1 MVVIVE
7 MHDRAS
13 LRVLWRCHRLFDF
26 ALRGGYFPV
35 AERNVMESQR
45 KENLK
50 LPFGGAQGADEK
62 RVASREIEQITTNQT
77 E

>member
-1 MVVIVE
+1 
-7 MHDRAS
+7 
-13 LRVLWRCHRLFDF
+13 
-26 ALRGGYFPV
+26 
-35 AERNVMESQR
+35 MEPKR
-45 KENLK
+45 KENMK

>member
-1 MVVIVE
+1 
-7 MHDRAS
+7 MHNRAS
-13 LRVLWRCHRLFDF
+13 LRVLWRCHRLFD
-26 ALRGGYFPV
+26 LPLWGGYFPV
-35 AERNVMESQR
+35 AERSR
-45 KENLK
+45 SGKKEKMK